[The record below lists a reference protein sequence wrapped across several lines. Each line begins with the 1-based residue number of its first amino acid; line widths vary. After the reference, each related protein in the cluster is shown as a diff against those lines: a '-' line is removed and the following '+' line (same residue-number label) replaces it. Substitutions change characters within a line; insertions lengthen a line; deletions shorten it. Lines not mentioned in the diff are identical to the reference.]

1 MPKRGVIF
9 ASDERLYYCGLFLQ
23 EKGYEVQI
31 VRTPE
36 EWIPEKVRVSD
47 LDFVFL
53 PIRGTE
59 DGSIQMNGT
68 RMDLRPL
75 LEELKPEAKV
85 LAGLWSDYV
94 RFLPCSFVCY
104 QEDLEFAA
112 KNSLLTAE
120 GVLHLL
126 LRKTPKSLF
135 SYTYDVVG
143 GGRVGT
149 AVCDLLRRLGL
160 SVRLISHS
168 GRKGAVPLEE
178 WQNAGRPSDVVVN
191 TATAPVITEAFVR
204 TWSGSAPSGV
214 PGPAPGTFPGPAS
227 GTISGPVFRPASGPA
242 PGPVRVFDLS
252 SRMAGT
258 EPAARTHE
266 NIIYIAAPPLPGL
279 VAPESAG
286 QLLAKAFLRSEE
298 EVSE

>member
-23 EKGYEVQI
+23 ENGYEVQI

-126 LRKTPKSLF
+126 LRKTPRSLF
-135 SYTYDVVG
+135 SYTYDLLPE
-143 GGRVGT
+143 RFP
-149 AVCDLLRRLGL
+149 DLLPERFPDLL
-160 SVRLISHS
+160 S
-168 GRKGAVPLEE
+168 E
-178 WQNAGRPSDVVVN
+178 RP
-191 TATAPVITEAFVR
+191 AR
-204 TWSGSAPSGV
+204 SGSSIF
-214 PGPAPGTFPGPAS
+214 PAGWREQNRRREPMR
-227 GTISGPVFRPASGPA
+227 ISSILQRRRC
-242 PGPVRVFDLS
+242 RVWWH
-252 SRMAGT
+252 R
-258 EPAARTHE
+258 
-266 NIIYIAAPPLPGL
+266 N
-279 VAPESAG
+279 
-286 QLLAKAFLRSEE
+286 LRDSCWHKHF
-298 EVSE
+298 

>member
-68 RMDLRPL
+68 RMDLRPH

-214 PGPAPGTFPGPAS
+214 PGSAPDTVSGPAS
-227 GTISGPVFRPASGPA
+227 GTVFSTS
-242 PGPVRVFDLS
+242 GPVRVFDLS

-258 EPAARTHE
+258 EPAARTHD

-286 QLLAKAFLRSEE
+286 QLLAEAFLRSEE

>member
-75 LEELKPEAKV
+75 LEGLKPEAKV
-85 LAGLWSDYV
+85 LAGLWSDYE

-135 SYTYDVVG
+135 SYTYDIVG

-160 SVRLISHS
+160 SVRLVSHS
-168 GRKGAVPLEE
+168 GREGAVPLEE
-178 WQNAGRPSDVVVN
+178 WQNSGRPSDVVVN
-191 TATAPVITEAFVR
+191 TATAPVITEAFVQ

-214 PGPAPGTFPGPAS
+214 PGTAS
-227 GTISGPVFRPASGPA
+227 GT

-252 SRMAGT
+252 SGMAGT

-266 NIIYIAAPPLPGL
+266 NIIYTAAPPLPGL

-286 QLLAKAFLRSEE
+286 QLLAEAFLRSEE
-298 EVSE
+298 EVTE

>member
-23 EKGYEVQI
+23 EKGYEVHI

-36 EWIPEKVRVSD
+36 EWVPEEVRVSD

-53 PIRGTE
+53 PIRGTT
-59 DGSIQMNGT
+59 DGTIQMNGT
-68 RMDLRPL
+68 KVDLRPL
-75 LEELKPEAKV
+75 LEGLKPEAKV

-112 KNSLLTAE
+112 KNSLLTSE

-143 GGRVGT
+143 GGRVGS

-168 GRKGAVPLEE
+168 GREGAVPLEE
-178 WQNAGRPSDVVVN
+178 WQNAGRPSDIVVN

-204 TWSGSAPSGV
+204 TWSGPAPSG
-214 PGPAPGTFPGPAS
+214 TS
-227 GTISGPVFRPASGPA
+227 
-242 PGPVRVFDLS
+242 GPVRVFDLS
-252 SRMAGT
+252 SGMSGT

-266 NIIYIAAPPLPGL
+266 NIIYTAAPPLPGL

-286 QLLAKAFLRSEE
+286 QLLAEAFLRSEE
-298 EVSE
+298 EVSV

>member
-31 VRTPE
+31 VRTPK

-214 PGPAPGTFPGPAS
+214 PGSAPDTVSGPAS
-227 GTISGPVFRPASGPA
+227 GTVFSTS
-242 PGPVRVFDLS
+242 GPVRVFDLS

-286 QLLAKAFLRSEE
+286 QLLAEAFLRSEE

>member
-9 ASDERLYYCGLFLQ
+9 ASDERLNYCGLFLQ
-23 EKGYEVQI
+23 ENGYEVQI

-68 RMDLRPL
+68 RMDLRSL
-75 LEELKPEAKV
+75 LEELKAEAKV

-126 LRKTPKSLF
+126 LRKTPRSLF

-160 SVRLISHS
+160 SVRLVSHS

-204 TWSGSAPSGV
+204 TWSGSTPSGG
-214 PGPAPGTFPGPAS
+214 PGSAS
-227 GTISGPVFRPASGPA
+227 GTVSGPAFRPASGPVFRT

-286 QLLAKAFLRSEE
+286 QLLAQAFLRSEE
-298 EVSE
+298 EASI

>member
-1 MPKRGVIF
+1 
-9 ASDERLYYCGLFLQ
+9 
-23 EKGYEVQI
+23 
-31 VRTPE
+31 
-36 EWIPEKVRVSD
+36 
-47 LDFVFL
+47 
-53 PIRGTE
+53 
-59 DGSIQMNGT
+59 
-68 RMDLRPL
+68 MDLRPL

-178 WQNAGRPSDVVVN
+178 WLNAGRPSDVVVN

-214 PGPAPGTFPGPAS
+214 PGSAPDTVSGPAS
-227 GTISGPVFRPASGPA
+227 GTVFSTS
-242 PGPVRVFDLS
+242 GPVRVFDLS

-286 QLLAKAFLRSEE
+286 QLLAEAFLRSEE